1 MASEH
6 CVVIGAGTVGSS
18 CAWHLQRR
26 GFQVTLVDPELPGQ
40 SCSFGNAACVS
51 PSAVV
56 PFSYP
61 GMTWKLPRWLLDP
74 LGPVR
79 IRPRDFPA
87 LVPWFWR
94 FWRAGNMQKVRE
106 ITAAQALLMNAVFD
120 DFDEVLQATASSNL
134 KIARGTIHLWD
145 TEKEFQADRWQ
156 LELCRQHG
164 FTMRRLAPAELKEM
178 APNLVTGEGVGVLMP
193 EWHHLL
199 DPALV
204 TERIAEDCF
213 ANGGAWLQDRVQRI
227 ATRGRGVHLT
237 TASGL
242 DIAADKLVVAAG
254 VWSNQLAGQLDY
266 PVPMVPKRGYHAHI
280 AQPGVTLDY
289 PVLSISHHFVM
300 TPMLEGIRLA
310 GTAEF
315 AALDAP
321 PDYRRAQALV
331 KLAGRYL
338 DGLQAPEVSEW
349 MGQRPMTSDSLP
361 VISASPASSDVFYA
375 FGHGHFG
382 LTQGPTTGRI
392 IADMVAG
399 AKPDIDLAP
408 FGIARFAKS
417 RKVNESQ

>member
-26 GFQVTLVDPELPGQ
+26 GHQVTLIDSELPGQ

-61 GMTWKLPRWLLDP
+61 GMAWRLPRWLLDP

-79 IRPRDFPA
+79 IRPRDFLRLA
-87 LVPWFWR
+87 PWFWR
-94 FWRAGNMQKVRE
+94 FWRAGNMDKVRE
-106 ITAAQALLMNAVFD
+106 ITAAQALLMGPVFD
-120 DFDEVLQATASSNL
+120 DFDEVLRATGSSDL
-134 KIARGTIHLWD
+134 KVARGTIHLWD
-145 TEKEFQADRWQ
+145 SEQEFRADRWQ
-156 LELCRQHG
+156 LELCQQHG
-164 FTMRRLAPAELKEM
+164 FTVRRLAPVEIEAM
-178 APNLVTGEGVGVLMP
+178 APCLKFGEGVAVLMP
-193 EWHHLL
+193 QWHHLL

-204 TERIAEDCF
+204 TQRIAEDCF
-213 ANGGAWLQDRVQRI
+213 ANGGAWLQDRVKLVSARE
-227 ATRGRGVHLT
+227 RGVLLT
-237 TASGL
+237 TESGR
-242 DIAADKLVVAAG
+242 DIHADKLVVAAG
-254 VWSNQLAGQLDY
+254 VWSNQLCAQLDF
-266 PVPMVPKRGYHAHI
+266 PVPMVPKRGYHAHV
-280 AQPGVTLDY
+280 AKPGIILEY
-289 PVLSISHHFVM
+289 PVLSVSHHFVM
-300 TPMLEGIRLA
+300 TPMLEGLRLA

-338 DGLQAPEVSEW
+338 EGLQAPGVSEW

-361 VISASPASSDVFYA
+361 VISASPTSRDVFYA

-392 IADMVAG
+392 IASMVSG
-399 AKPDIDLAP
+399 EEPDIDLAP
-408 FGIARFAKS
+408 FGIGRFAKPG
-417 RKVNESQ
+417 K